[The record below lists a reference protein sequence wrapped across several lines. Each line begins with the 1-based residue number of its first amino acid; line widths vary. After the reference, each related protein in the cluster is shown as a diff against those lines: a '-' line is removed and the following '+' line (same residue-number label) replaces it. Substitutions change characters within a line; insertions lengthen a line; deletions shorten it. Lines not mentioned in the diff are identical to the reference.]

1 MTEKSGL
8 LVLREET
15 KEREMNMPVRSRR
28 MFFAGLAASIAGEA
42 SLVWHALTAESLG
55 AEFVAALALLIAG
68 NCVMLADRRAS
79 RGAAF

>member
-1 MTEKSGL
+1 
-8 LVLREET
+8 
-15 KEREMNMPVRSRR
+15 